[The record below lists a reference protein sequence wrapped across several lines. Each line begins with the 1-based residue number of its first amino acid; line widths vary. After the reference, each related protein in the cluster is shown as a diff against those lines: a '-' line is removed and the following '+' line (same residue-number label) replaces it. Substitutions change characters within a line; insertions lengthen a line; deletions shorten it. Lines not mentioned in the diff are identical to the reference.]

1 MAPLHSSIIKSCYSY
16 LSKGHTMCH
25 CALPP
30 LLCSH
35 DLECACCLP
44 SPQSIF
50 TSFPSPSTNLTHLK
64 SPGEQTLLPEVAPLT
79 LGLGSCPMS
88 CIPKAPILLQPSGSL
103 LLPIY
108 YVSPAGHQ
116 LPESNM
122 ALLKL
127 NSAAA
132 PTVDSRAKNA
142 C

>member
-1 MAPLHSSIIKSCYSY
+1 MVPFHPSIIKSCYSY
-16 LSKGHTMCH
+16 LSKGHTMCR
-25 CALPP
+25 CTLPP

-50 TSFPSPSTNLTHLK
+50 TPFPSPSTNLSHLK
-64 SPGEQTLLPEVAPLT
+64 SPGEQTLLPEVTPLT
-79 LGLGSCPMS
+79 LGLGSCPMA
-88 CIPKAPILLQPSGSL
+88 CIPKAPTLLQPSRSL
-103 LLPIY
+103 LLPVN
-108 YVSPAGHQ
+108 YVFSVGYQ

-132 PTVDSRAKNA
+132 PTVGRCAKNA